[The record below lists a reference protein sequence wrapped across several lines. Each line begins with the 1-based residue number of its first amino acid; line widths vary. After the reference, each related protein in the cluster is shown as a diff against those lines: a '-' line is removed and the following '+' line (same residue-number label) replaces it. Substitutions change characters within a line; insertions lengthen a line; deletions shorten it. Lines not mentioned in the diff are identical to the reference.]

1 MVITEWMVRHAVMV
15 PALLEN
21 SQLIFEEEELKG
33 NPVFVILGDYT
44 AGESGPVGL
53 VLDASYRVLYMVKGA
68 GHALKA
74 GSEEEL
80 GKRIVVITEGLPQGQ

>member
-1 MVITEWMVRHAVMV
+1 MV

-21 SQLIFEEEELKG
+21 SQLIFEEEELEG

-53 VLDASYRVLYMVKGA
+53 VLNVSYRVLDMVKGA
-68 GHALKA
+68 VTHAVAQSLI
-74 GSEEEL
+74 GEIS
-80 GKRIVVITEGLPQGQ
+80 VSP